1 MAAIDATP
9 PESLDLGDGIS
20 RIDARHQRPGL
31 AAFYLVV
38 HGDQAAFI
46 DTGTNHSLGQAVAA
60 LRARGLAPEQV
71 AYVIP
76 THVHLDHAGGAG
88 AMMRAFANAKLIVHP
103 RGARHLIDP
112 GKLLA
117 GSLAV
122 YGAEQTARNF
132 GDLAPVPAERVVEA
146 PDNFRLDLAGR
157 ELLFLDTPGHARH
170 HFCVVD
176 AHSPSIFTGDTFGIS
191 YREFDTAR
199 GAFIFPT
206 TTPVQFDPDALHA
219 SIERLLTYQPRQML
233 LTHFGRVTEIP
244 RLAADMHTLID
255 AFADLGRKLKDA
267 GAERH
272 RLLKQGQRDILLPR
286 LRAHGCRLS
295 DAHVE
300 FLMEGDYELNAQG
313 IEVWL
318 DRAAGQRAEPTDQR
332 STGADNAKPL

>member
-1 MAAIDATP
+1 MATVDATP
-9 PESLDLGDGIS
+9 PVCLDLGDGIS
-20 RIDARHQRPGL
+20 RIDSRHQRPGL
-31 AAFYLVV
+31 AAFYLLA
-38 HGDQAAFI
+38 HGNRAAFI
-46 DTGTNHSLGQAVAA
+46 DTGTNHSLGQALAA
-60 LRARGLAPEQV
+60 LRDRGLTPEQV

-88 AMMRAFANAKLIVHP
+88 ALMRAFANAKLVVHP
-103 RGARHLIDP
+103 RGARHLINP
-112 GKLLA
+112 SKLLA

-132 GDLAPVPAERVVEA
+132 GELAPVPAERVIEA
-146 PDNFRLDLAGR
+146 PDQFTLDLAGR

-176 AHSPSIFTGDTFGIS
+176 AYSRSIFTGDTFGIS
-191 YREFDTAR
+191 YREFDTER

-206 TTPVQFDPDALHA
+206 TTPVQFDPEALHA
-219 SIERLLTYQPRQML
+219 SIDRLLTYQPRQML

-244 RLAADMHTLID
+244 RLAADMHTLIN

-272 RLLKQGQRDILLPR
+272 RLLKQGQREILLPR
-286 LRAHGCRLS
+286 LRAHGCALS
-295 DAHVE
+295 EANVD

-318 DRAAGQRAEPTDQR
+318 DRANGQRAETTDQR
-332 STGADNAKPL
+332 STGADDAKSL